1 LKFRK
6 FFLLYNEFGGTMD
19 FLLDPNIA
27 YFILLAGV
35 LLGLMAVISP
45 GTGLLEVGAF
55 FCLALAGYAVYNL
68 SINLWALIVMVL
80 SVIPFIYAI
89 QKPKREW
96 FLALSI
102 AGLVVG
108 SVFLFAT
115 EGWQPAVN
123 LPLAIVTSV
132 FYAGFVWIAVQK
144 TMQAAQTRPS
154 HDLSMLIGQT
164 GEAKTRI
171 FTDGSVQVDG
181 ELWSA
186 RSDKAIPNGSTVRVI
201 AREGFILVVEK
212 QKD

>member
-1 LKFRK
+1 
-6 FFLLYNEFGGTMD
+6 MD

-27 YFILLAGV
+27 YLFWLAGV
-35 LLGLMAVISP
+35 LLGLMALITP
-45 GTGLLEVGAF
+45 GTGIFEVGSF

-68 SINLWALIVMVL
+68 SFNLWALIVLVL
-80 SVIPFIYAI
+80 SIVPFVYAI

-102 AGLVVG
+102 LGLVVG

-123 LPLAIVTSV
+123 PMFAAVSSIL
-132 FYAGFVWIAVQK
+132 YAGFLWIVIQK
-144 TMQAAQTRPS
+144 TLQASHARPS
-154 HDLSMLIGQT
+154 HDLSTLVGQI

-171 FTDGSVQVDG
+171 HSEGSVQVAG

-186 RSDKAIPNGSTVRVI
+186 RSEKSIPNGSPVKVVG
-201 AREGFILVVEK
+201 REGFVLVVEK
-212 QKD
+212 STDSK